1 MIRYMY
7 TSFMTMSRKKLLA
20 VLRKLQQE
28 RRQRLRRLVR
38 DHELAVGSVSV
49 VARKCGN
56 PTCGCASGLGHPQ
69 TLFLFSDEDGR
80 RRCKL
85 VRRADESRLQ
95 KAGERYRD
103 FREDLKQLR
112 AIDRREKEI
121 LMALRDQRA
130 ISYE

>member
-1 MIRYMY
+1 MA
-7 TSFMTMSRKKLLA
+7 MSRKKLLA
-20 VLRKLQQE
+20 ALRELQQE
-28 RRQRLRRLVR
+28 RRQRLRRLTW

-56 PTCGCASGLGHPQ
+56 PTCWCASGPGHMQ

-95 KAGERYRD
+95 RAGERYRA

-121 LMALRDQRA
+121 LVALRDQRA

>member
-1 MIRYMY
+1 MA
-7 TSFMTMSRKKLLA
+7 MSRKKLLA
-20 VLRKLQQE
+20 ALRELQQE
-28 RRQRLRRLVR
+28 RRRRLRRLTR

-56 PTCGCASGLGHPQ
+56 PTCGCASGPGHLQ
-69 TLFLFSDEDGR
+69 TLFLFSDQDGR

-85 VRRADESRLQ
+85 VRRADEPRLH
-95 KAGERYRD
+95 KAGERYRA

-130 ISYE
+130 IRYE

>member
-1 MIRYMY
+1 MY
-7 TSFMTMSRKKLLA
+7 TRPMMLSRKKLLGA
-20 VLRKLQQE
+20 LRGLQQE
-28 RRQRLRRLVR
+28 RRRRLRRLTR

-56 PTCGCASGLGHPQ
+56 PTCRCASGPGHLQ
-69 TLFLFSDEDGR
+69 TLFLFSDEDGC

-85 VRRADESRLQ
+85 VRRADEGRLHR
-95 KAGERYRD
+95 AGDRYRQ

-130 ISYE
+130 LHYE

>member
-1 MIRYMY
+1 MA
-7 TSFMTMSRKKLLA
+7 MSRKKLLA
-20 VLRKLQQE
+20 LLRELQQE
-28 RRQRLRRLVR
+28 RRRRLRRLTG

-56 PTCGCASGLGHPQ
+56 PTCGCASGPGHLQ
-69 TLFLFSDEDGR
+69 TLFLFVGEDGR

-85 VRRADESRLQ
+85 VRRADESRLH
-95 KAGERYRD
+95 KAGERYRA

-121 LMALRDQRA
+121 LLALRDQRA